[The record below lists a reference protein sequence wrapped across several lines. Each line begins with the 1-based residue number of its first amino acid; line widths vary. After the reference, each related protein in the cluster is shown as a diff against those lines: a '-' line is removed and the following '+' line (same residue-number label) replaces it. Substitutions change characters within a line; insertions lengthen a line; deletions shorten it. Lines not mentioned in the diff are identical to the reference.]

1 MLVLEI
7 FFLLIIKHLEIKDKY
22 LNTASFILHMQT
34 IRRFFLKDAQSIE
47 TLVEIFNTFS
57 LLSGLKPNL
66 TICERA
72 GIVALKGVQVKYV
85 V

>member
-1 MLVLEI
+1 
-7 FFLLIIKHLEIKDKY
+7 
-22 LNTASFILHMQT
+22 MQT